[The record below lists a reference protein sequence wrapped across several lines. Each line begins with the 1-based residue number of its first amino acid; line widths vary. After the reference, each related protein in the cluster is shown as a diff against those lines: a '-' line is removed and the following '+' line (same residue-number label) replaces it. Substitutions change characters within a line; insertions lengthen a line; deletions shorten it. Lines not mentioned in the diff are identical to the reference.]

1 MTKRR
6 KDVTHLLR
14 TKNRRRLTAGVL
26 AAVLS
31 LTACGQGGLFSDA
44 GTRVTT
50 VPDKS
55 QYLDLSMLSG
65 EGNTEDGWNSYSTY
79 TLEYGTFSTEM
90 TNLRANLQ
98 MLETTCVKAEYEVG
112 SMRLVEMLAEKY
124 QFVKA
129 GTPVAKVTMEID
141 EVNLQELE
149 RKLLR
154 LQQRYIQAQEE
165 FEESQEEREA
175 LFARWPPQRTIDI
188 TRYEQAQLDFAQ
200 TAGEYERQIAGLE
213 EQIEKLRGLSVQTEI
228 LAPEDGFIL
237 DVSLLQKGQKLDNG
251 TILLRLAPAD
261 RICLEFDD
269 RLQHY
274 GYGNRVTLSAGNART
289 AENYD
294 AMVVSAVGK
303 ALSSDW
309 NVSVSRL
316 VGDYDIAQL
325 LGNGPFNVSGQTNIM
340 ENVLLVPAEAV
351 TRDKQKYYVTVLGEG
366 GSMTKTQFIPGGGN
380 DEYYWVFDGLQEG
393 TRIVMP

>member
-79 TLEYGTFSTEM
+79 TVEYGTFSTEM

-269 RLQHY
+269 RLVHY

-309 NVSVSRL
+309 DVSVSRL

>member
-1 MTKRR
+1 M
-6 KDVTHLLR
+6 HLLR

-26 AAVLS
+26 VAAALS
-31 LTACGQGGLFSDA
+31 LTACGQGGVFSDA

-50 VPDKS
+50 VPDRS

-65 EGNTEDGWNSYSTY
+65 EGNMEDGWNSYTTY
-79 TLEYGTFSTEM
+79 TLEYGTFSTAM
-90 TNLRANLQ
+90 SNMRADLQ

-112 SMRLVEMLAEKY
+112 TMRLVEMLAEKY
-124 QFVKA
+124 QFVRA

-165 FEESQEEREA
+165 YEESQEEREV
-175 LFARWPPQRTIDI
+175 LFAKWPPQRTIDI
-188 TRYEQAQLDFAQ
+188 TRYEQAQLDFQ
-200 TAGEYERQIAGLE
+200 RIAGEYERQIAGVT
-213 EQIEKLRGLSVQTEI
+213 EQIEKLRGLSLQTEI

-237 DVSLLQKGQKLDNG
+237 DVSVLKKGQKLDNG

-261 RICLEFDD
+261 KICLEFDD

-274 GYGNRVTLSAGNART
+274 GYGNRVTLSAGSKRSADD
-289 AENYD
+289 YD
-294 AMVVSAVGK
+294 AMVVSVSGK
-303 ALSSDW
+303 ALSGEWD
-309 NVSVSRL
+309 VGASRL
-316 VGDYDIAQL
+316 VGDYDIGQL
-325 LGNGPFNVSGQTNIM
+325 LGNGPFNVSGQTNVM

-351 TRDKQKYYVTVLGEG
+351 TIDKRKYYVTVLGEG